1 MSIAIVDAYY
11 DISHRLWA
19 ESWKKHSRHDIDI
32 YSLPPAHWKWQMMG
46 GTIALSQMINKAKKS
61 YDLIIVTDMVNLP
74 TFRSLLSAAHR
85 EVPIY
90 IYFHENQITYPWSP
104 TDQDVKLE
112 RDHHY
117 GFINYTSALAADQVF
132 FNSTYHKDSF
142 IEALPAFIR
151 QFPSSGLSST
161 IEDVIRKSSV
171 LPIGLELP
179 KASRVKS
186 EKPTFIWN
194 HRWEYDKNPEGFFNA
209 LFQLKERGHLFDL
222 IVVGKKYAHSPVI
235 FQVAKE
241 RLAEEIIHFGYAE
254 DRTRYLEL
262 ISKANILLVT
272 GYQDFFGISVVEA
285 IAAGCYPLLPQRLAY
300 PEHIPQDKIED
311 HVYNHEGELL
321 EKLEH
326 IMTKSSFLQT
336 KATQEFVQKYDWKN
350 LIREYDEMVS
360 TMKPDAS

>member
-151 QFPSSGLSST
+151 QFP
-161 IEDVIRKSSV
+161 
-171 LPIGLELP
+171 
-179 KASRVKS
+179 
-186 EKPTFIWN
+186 N

-326 IMTKSSFLQT
+326 IITKSLFLQT

-350 LIREYDEMVS
+350 LIKKYDEMVS